1 MTHLPKARKRKRR
14 VAGYARV
21 STDNDE
27 QFTSYQSQ
35 VNYHTKMIEANL
47 RWEFVRVY
55 ADEGISGTV
64 TKNRVGFNTMIK
76 DAIAG
81 RIDLILTKSVSRFVR
96 NIVDSITTIRRL
108 KEKDVEHFFK
118 MRTSTP
124 STPRASSSLPSCPHW
139 TRTNRVPLRRTSP
152 EERANPC
159 PTAR

>member
-14 VAGYARV
+14 VAGYVRV
-21 STDNDE
+21 STDSDE

-35 VNYHTKMIEANL
+35 VNYHTKMIEANP

-55 ADEGISGTV
+55 ADEGISGTGI
-64 TKNRVGFNTMIK
+64 KNRVGFNTMIK

-108 KEKDVEHFFK
+108 KEKHVERFFK

-139 TRTNRVPLRRTSP
+139 TRTNRALSMRTSP
-152 EERANPC
+152 EERTNPC